1 MTTAHEISAG
11 SRRHDAD
18 GATAATPGDGGRPLD
33 RQFIAGKWR
42 DGRAGRTSSDLDPF
56 TGETLAEISLADR
69 RDVDDAYQAARSA
82 QREWAGRLPMERA
95 AVMSRAA
102 AVMEDRRD
110 EIIGWLI
117 REAGGLLLASIFEDA
132 ELPPG
137 VLNVVVGAGRDIGDA
152 FVTHPIPRVISF
164 TGSTPVGRGIVRQTA
179 DSPVLKRVE
188 LELGGNSPLVVLDD
202 ADLEL
207 ALNAAVFGRFLH
219 QGQICMST
227 NRIIVDDAVH
237 DDFVERFAERVRGLK
252 VGDPTE
258 PDTVVGP
265 VINRNQLDGHRR
277 RIADA
282 RSAGA
287 RELVGGEPD
296 GLVLP
301 PHVFADVGEDLEI
314 VREETFGPIAPVV
327 RARDE
332 EDALRLANGTEYG
345 LSSAVFTRDEERGVR
360 FARRIE
366 AGMTHVNDQT
376 VNDLPNNPFGGE
388 KNSGFG
394 RFGGECATMAFTTD
408 HWVTVQHEPRPYPF
422 DARADEAHRPVGGG

>member
-1 MTTAHEISAG
+1 
-11 SRRHDAD
+11 
-18 GATAATPGDGGRPLD
+18 
-33 RQFIAGKWR
+33 
-42 DGRAGRTSSDLDPF
+42 
-56 TGETLAEISLADR
+56 
-69 RDVDDAYQAARSA
+69 
-82 QREWAGRLPMERA
+82 
-95 AVMSRAA
+95 
-102 AVMEDRRD
+102 
-110 EIIGWLI
+110 
-117 REAGGLLLASIFEDA
+117 
-132 ELPPG
+132 
-137 VLNVVVGAGRDIGDA
+137 
-152 FVTHPIPRVISF
+152 
-164 TGSTPVGRGIVRQTA
+164 
-179 DSPVLKRVE
+179 
-188 LELGGNSPLVVLDD
+188 
-202 ADLEL
+202 
-207 ALNAAVFGRFLH
+207 
-219 QGQICMST
+219 
-227 NRIIVDDAVH
+227 
-237 DDFVERFAERVRGLK
+237 
-252 VGDPTE
+252 
-258 PDTVVGP
+258 
-265 VINRNQLDGHRR
+265 LDGHRR

-394 RFGGECATMAFTTD
+394 RFGGEWATMAFTTD

-422 DARADEAHRPVGGG
+422 DAPAADAHPPVCAA